1 MQSNIVLLAGG
12 NGTRLWPI
20 SNNNCPKQFIKLPLK
35 NLSSFQQTLQRSIKI
50 CPCENIII
58 TANYVYKDL
67 IYKQIDELSL
77 QKNKIKIIFE
87 KQPNNTGLAVYFSC
101 LYLLQQQNNNLSY
114 IFPTDHI
121 IEEEGDFFTDFL
133 KSADSNKINLL
144 GKEKQELCS
153 NFGYMITEK
162 TISPNYFK
170 VKKFF
175 EKPNNQIIKKIK
187 LEKNNIFKNLGI
199 YLAKTEVFFNELK
212 KYNNNLP
219 YIGFNENNEQFID
232 KMFEN
237 LSLDKMLA
245 EHSSILNV
253 KKVSFSWL
261 DIGSLNS
268 MYKYCDNLEIS
279 CTIEQN
285 DVKKFNQEN
294 KEFELIHN
302 NGYTKITKKVKS
314 N

>member
-1 MQSNIVLLAGG
+1 
-12 NGTRLWPI
+12 
-20 SNNNCPKQFIKLPLK
+20 
-35 NLSSFQQTLQRSIKI
+35 
-50 CPCENIII
+50 
-58 TANYVYKDL
+58 
-67 IYKQIDELSL
+67 
-77 QKNKIKIIFE
+77 
-87 KQPNNTGLAVYFSC
+87 
-101 LYLLQQQNNNLSY
+101 
-114 IFPTDHI
+114 
-121 IEEEGDFFTDFL
+121 
-133 KSADSNKINLL
+133 
-144 GKEKQELCS
+144 
-153 NFGYMITEK
+153 
-162 TISPNYFK
+162 
-170 VKKFF
+170 
-175 EKPNNQIIKKIK
+175 
-187 LEKNNIFKNLGI
+187 
-199 YLAKTEVFFNELK
+199 
-212 KYNNNLP
+212 
-219 YIGFNENNEQFID
+219 
-232 KMFEN
+232 MFEN